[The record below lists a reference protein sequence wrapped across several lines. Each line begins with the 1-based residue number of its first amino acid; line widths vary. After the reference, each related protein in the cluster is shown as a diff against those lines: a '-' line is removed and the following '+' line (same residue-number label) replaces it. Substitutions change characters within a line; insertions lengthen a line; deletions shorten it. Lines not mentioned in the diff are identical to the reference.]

1 MNSPGEKFIARN
13 GGRGYHVGMMHV
25 RRGLLKSEGAD
36 LPANNSHTCGPA
48 GRPVVTLLTVLVCLL
63 ALAAGSVEAKG
74 AAAAAKDRIFQDWLR
89 QDAGGNAG
97 TCFQD
102 AKTAEREAA
111 IVERVANELDAAG
124 AAIRGEAAV
133 LTKARVPGRDP
144 RWRALYTKACEQR
157 RARRLRTLTA
167 RYPKIVF
174 TKHFNMGGSHY
185 AYTEGQSDAQAER
198 HFRAGGALCVLEMD
212 GIYGT
217 VGTLIRDARGVI
229 RNPDV
234 SYDGTRILFAWK
246 KDDRKDDYHLYEME
260 VATRRVRQLTS
271 GLGFADYECAYL
283 PNGDIV
289 FNSTRCV
296 QTVDCWWTEVSNLY
310 TCDGDGRYMRRLSFD
325 QVHTNYPT
333 VMSDGRVIY
342 TRWDY
347 NDRGQ
352 LYPQPLFQMN
362 ADGTG
367 QTEFYGN
374 NSWFPT
380 TIAQARGIPNSTKVM
395 AIATGHHSGQSGK
408 LILIDPSKG
417 RQEAAGITMLAPVR
431 PAKAVRVDA
440 YGQRGEQ
447 FQYPYP
453 LSETELLVTYATGNP
468 GRNRPNGYGLYWMH
482 VDGRRELLTFDPKLS
497 SNQPVPLAPRP
508 RPHRRPSA
516 VDYRKTTGVYYV
528 QDVYAGPGLEGI
540 PRGTAKRLRVVALEY
555 RAAGIGSNGNGGPA
569 GGALVS
575 TPVAVNNG
583 SWDVK
588 RVLGSVPVEKDGS
601 AFFTVPAR
609 TPVYFQVLDRKGH
622 TIQSMRSWSTLQ
634 PGETFSC
641 VGCHESKRSAPPVRK
656 SSIAMKAGPRPLE
669 PFYGPPQGFSFAK
682 VIQPILDK
690 HCVRCHN
697 VRPGRPKPKARPKV
711 AFSLLGDRNVDG
723 RASRYWSDSYLA
735 LTQRGRPNRF
745 VRWLNAQSVPS
756 MLPPYH
762 AGACK
767 SGLLT
772 MIEKGHHDVRL
783 SREETEKIACWI
795 DLLVPFCGDYTESA
809 AWRDRGRKY
818 AHFQGK
824 RDRMAAQE
832 AKNIQ
837 ALVEARAGRTP
848 EGLPPVPEF
857 KPLDPR
863 YRVSSGKPRR

>member
-1 MNSPGEKFIARN
+1 
-13 GGRGYHVGMMHV
+13 
-25 RRGLLKSEGAD
+25 
-36 LPANNSHTCGPA
+36 
-48 GRPVVTLLTVLVCLL
+48 VT
-63 ALAAGSVEAKG
+63 
-74 AAAAAKDRIFQDWLR
+74 
-89 QDAGGNAG
+89 
-97 TCFQD
+97 
-102 AKTAEREAA
+102 
-111 IVERVANELDAAG
+111 
-124 AAIRGEAAV
+124 
-133 LTKARVPGRDP
+133 
-144 RWRALYTKACEQR
+144 
-157 RARRLRTLTA
+157 
-167 RYPKIVF
+167 
-174 TKHFNMGGSHY
+174 
-185 AYTEGQSDAQAER
+185 
-198 HFRAGGALCVLEMD
+198 
-212 GIYGT
+212 
-217 VGTLIRDARGVI
+217 
-229 RNPDV
+229 
-234 SYDGTRILFAWK
+234 
-246 KDDRKDDYHLYEME
+246 
-260 VATRRVRQLTS
+260 
-271 GLGFADYECAYL
+271 
-283 PNGDIV
+283 
-289 FNSTRCV
+289 
-296 QTVDCWWTEVSNLY
+296 
-310 TCDGDGRYMRRLSFD
+310 
-325 QVHTNYPT
+325 
-333 VMSDGRVIY
+333 Y

-380 TIAQARGIPNSTKVM
+380 TIAHARGIPNSAKVM

-408 LILIDPSKG
+408 LILIDSAKG
-417 RQEAAGITMLAPVR
+417 RQEAAGITMLAPTR
-431 PAKAVRVDA
+431 PAKAVRVDS

-453 LSETELLVTYATGNP
+453 LSETELLVTYATHNP
-468 GRNRPNGYGLYWMH
+468 GRSRLNGYGIYWMH

-575 TPVAVNNG
+575 TPIAVNNG

-622 TIQSMRSWSTLQ
+622 AIQSMRSWSTLQ
-634 PGETFSC
+634 PGERFSC

-656 SSIAMKAGPRPLE
+656 PSIAMKAGPRKLE
-669 PFYGPPQGFSFAK
+669 PFYGPPRGFSFAK

-697 VRPGRPKPKARPKV
+697 VRPGQPKPKTKPKA
-711 AFSLLGDRNVDG
+711 AFSLLGDRNADG

-735 LTQRGRPNRF
+735 LTQRGRPNRL

-772 MIEKGHHDVRL
+772 LLEKGHHDVRL

-795 DLLVPFCGDYTESA
+795 DLLVPFCGDYTEAA
-809 AWRDRGRKY
+809 AWPDRGRKY

-824 RDRMAAQE
+824 RGRMAAQE
-832 AKNIQ
+832 AKNIR

-857 KPLDPR
+857 KPLAPQ
-863 YRVSSGKPRR
+863 YRVPSGKPRR